1 MNYAIK
7 TVANLMV
14 LSVITAPK
22 TKGQDILEVKV
33 LFDEEKDKIAIE
45 MQKIGEKKNS
55 PGFVRDGNNVKD
67 SEALI
72 LIGLKPHKS
81 CGFNCKACGFEDCM
95 EFDKTKKKGEFK
107 GPNCA
112 YRLLDMGIALG
123 SAVKTASLHNVDNRI
138 MYRVGVAAMR
148 LNIMES
154 NFIMGIP
161 LSASGK
167 NIFFDRKT
175 Q

>member
-1 MNYAIK
+1 MNNGIE

-14 LSVITAPK
+14 LSAVTAPK

-33 LFDEEKDKIAIE
+33 LLGEEKDKIANE
-45 MQKIGEKKNS
+45 MQKIGENRS
-55 PGFVRDGNNVKD
+55 SSGFIRDGNNVKD
-67 SEALI
+67 SDALV

-81 CGFNCKACGFEDCM
+81 CGFNCKACGFEDCE
-95 EFDKTKKKGEFK
+95 EFDGIKKEGEFK

-138 MYRVGVAAMR
+138 MYRVGMAAMR
-148 LNIMES
+148 LNIIES
-154 NFIMGIP
+154 NFVMGIP
-161 LSASGK
+161 LNASGK